1 MVLDEE
7 KKSRQTG
14 RKSDDFCNFLQMQD
28 EKGKFIHSRLVV
40 KSIHP
45 AVMEHKIITSGPPH
59 RNGSWEFAQKIA
71 EKLQSC
77 KINLI

>member
-59 RNGSWEFAQKIA
+59 RNGSLEFAQNK
-71 EKLQSC
+71 K
-77 KINLI
+77 